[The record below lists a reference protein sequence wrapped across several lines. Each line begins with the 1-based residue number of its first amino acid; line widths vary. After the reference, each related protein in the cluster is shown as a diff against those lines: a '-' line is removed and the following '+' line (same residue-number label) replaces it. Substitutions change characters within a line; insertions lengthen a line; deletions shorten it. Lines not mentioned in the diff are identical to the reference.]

1 MDDMALG
8 VWADQEKQRID
19 EFVRWW
25 NEQRDFDNAMGQ
37 WPLFMPPGE
46 WDEQYRAYTE

>member
-8 VWADQEKQRID
+8 VWADLEKQRID

-25 NEQRDFDNAMGQ
+25 NEQRHLEPQ
-37 WPLFMPPGE
+37 ESWPLFMPHGE
-46 WDEQYRAYTE
+46 WDEQYRAYTSG